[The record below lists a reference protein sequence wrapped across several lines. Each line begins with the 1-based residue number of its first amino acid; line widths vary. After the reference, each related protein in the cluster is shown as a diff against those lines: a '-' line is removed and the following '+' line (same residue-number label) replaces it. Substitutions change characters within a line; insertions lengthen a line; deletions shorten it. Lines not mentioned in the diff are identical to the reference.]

1 MNSAWFEAVRTQ
13 DHAYISRNI
22 HTNHGARDEQGK
34 TALMLAAEQGYI
46 ELVRILMGY
55 EQKLTTNAGET
66 ALILAA
72 RAGQDAACKL
82 LVGLEKG
89 LKLFDGR
96 DSLMIAAQ
104 AGHPAVVRTLIK
116 YFRLAEDKNNMTAA
130 DYACESGQL
139 ECLRI
144 IVEHFQLSRD
154 DLSFLQST
162 ADGRGYHEISRFL
175 SGRKSCRAPN
185 TAQTNLST
193 LSEDERQLFNELSG
207 FSDAFSSQDDE
218 GIRLAPPRRVRA
230 LKRVSV
236 RLAHALEK
244 GSDAPTEVEA
254 LKKQCTDLEMTL
266 ASEQAKVRARDLEL
280 MNLKLQLDAVTTSTP
295 SKSEPNSSTEQE
307 CKTLRATVHNL
318 TKQLQELKKAS
329 SPQRDDFSFKIAS
342 AELQLLRKEVEE
354 KDKELADFRHR
365 EEENKATKTAE
376 IMSTVDTTYLE
387 RLEDELVQTRSD
399 ACDIREALQKMT
411 AERDSLKSQLATSK
425 VEMLRIATKSR
436 ASLSDDSK
444 NNERLD
450 ALQKRLEE
458 RDAELITH
466 KATIEELRRTLQT
479 LQEASS
485 SYSSPTN
492 DEYERIKAVCTEQR
506 KELENIHGV
515 LLAKDE
521 EIDELNTKLAS
532 ASAVPKDDSKELLE
546 ENIRLRES
554 LEMMALSPIIPC
566 IEGHTD
572 KKVHEEM
579 ARLKEALE
587 QLAMSPTQAENVRPS
602 KGDEHL
608 KEENRQLHE
617 RIEQLELTAQSFQ
630 AQVAAKEAQYND
642 LTASL
647 TVIEQIEEKKR
658 QTRKAEAASLR
669 EKITQLELEN
679 AKLRDTTSMK
689 EGSTSEANTSDLVRL
704 KTLVEEMALDTLST
718 DVPDA
723 ERYKAQIRDRD
734 RRIRHLVDALKN
746 QAESFRTL
754 RLAMQETGRE
764 NRCVLQ
770 ALETNGET
778 LRKVI
783 SMGVRSGF
791 MTPLSQAESPIIRS
805 RATTPPKSVTTEQVI
820 PALNRLLNEA
830 ENQERQEKK
839 EPQPQ
844 ELHLSPQTQ
853 AALEQSAS
861 LAVIV
866 LQNEIKSLREA
877 LEARDDELALLKE
890 KINT

>member
-1 MNSAWFEAVRTQ
+1 MNSAWFEAVRKQ

-22 HTNHGARDEQGK
+22 HTNHGVRDEQGK
-34 TALMLAAEQGYI
+34 TALMLSAEQGYI

-55 EQKLTTNAGET
+55 EQKLTTNTGET

-89 LKLFDGR
+89 LKLVDGR
-96 DSLMIAAQ
+96 DSLMVAAQ
-104 AGHPAVVRTLIK
+104 SGHPAVVRTLIK

-175 SGRKSCRAPN
+175 SGRKSCKAPTN
-185 TAQTNLST
+185 AQTNLST

-218 GIRLAPPRRVRA
+218 GIKLAPPRRVRA

-244 GSDAPTEVEA
+244 GSDAPTEVDA
-254 LKKQCTDLEMTL
+254 LKKQCTDLEMSL

-280 MNLKLQLDAVTTSTP
+280 MNMKLKLDAATAITP
-295 SKSEPNSSTEQE
+295 SKPEPDPSTEQE

-318 TKQLQELKKAS
+318 TKQLQELKKAA

-354 KDKELADFRHR
+354 KDKELADFRNK
-365 EEENKATKTAE
+365 EEANKASKAAE
-376 IMSTVDTTYLE
+376 IMSTVDNAYLE

-399 ACDIREALQKMT
+399 ACDLREALQKVT
-411 AERDSLKSQLATSK
+411 TERDSLKSQLATSK

-436 ASLSDDSK
+436 ASLSDDPK
-444 NNERLD
+444 NNERIET
-450 ALQKRLEE
+450 LQKTVEE
-458 RDAELITH
+458 RDNEINVH
-466 KATIEELRRTLQT
+466 KTTIDDLQRALQALR
-479 LQEASS
+479 EASS
-485 SYSSPTN
+485 AHPPLSH
-492 DEYERIKAVCTEQR
+492 DEYERMKVMCTEQR

-521 EIDELNTKLAS
+521 EIDELNAKLAS
-532 ASAVPKDDSKELLE
+532 VYAMPKDDAKELFE
-546 ENIRLRES
+546 ENVRLRES
-554 LEMMALSPIIPC
+554 LEMMALSPVISSP
-566 IEGHTD
+566 EGHKD
-572 KKVHEEM
+572 KVIGEEIT
-579 ARLKEALE
+579 RLKEALE
-587 QLAMSPTQAENVRPS
+587 QLAMSPIQDGRLTS
-602 KGDEHL
+602 KDGDQL
-608 KEENRQLHE
+608 KEENRQLQE
-617 RIEQLELTAQSFQ
+617 RVEQLELTAQTFQ

-642 LTASL
+642 LTTSL

-658 QTRKAEAASLR
+658 QTRKAETASLR
-669 EKITQLELEN
+669 EKVAQLEQEN
-679 AKLRDTTSMK
+679 AKLRGTNTVE
-689 EGSTSEANTSDLVRL
+689 EGSIPEVVHRDLVRL
-704 KTLVEEMALDTLST
+704 KMLVEEMALDTLST
-718 DVPDA
+718 DTPDA

-734 RRIRHLVDALKN
+734 RRIRHLADALKN
-746 QAESFRTL
+746 QAESFRML
-754 RLAMQETGRE
+754 RLAMQETGKE

-791 MTPLSQAESPIIRS
+791 MTPVSQAGSPIVRS
-805 RATTPPKSVTTEQVI
+805 RANTPPKGVTTEQVI
-820 PALNRLLNEA
+820 PALNRLLDET
-830 ENQERQEKK
+830 EKK
-839 EPQPQ
+839 EKQESQPQPQ

-861 LAVIV
+861 LAVVV

-877 LEARDDELALLKE
+877 LEARDDELAILRK